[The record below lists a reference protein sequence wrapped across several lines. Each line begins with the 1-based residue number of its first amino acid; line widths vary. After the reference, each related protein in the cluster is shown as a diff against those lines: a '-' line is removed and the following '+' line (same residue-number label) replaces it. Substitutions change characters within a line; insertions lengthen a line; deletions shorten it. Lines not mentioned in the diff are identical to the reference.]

1 MTKAIL
7 ICYDLPNNLWK
18 KLNGF
23 AMKTAEGGG
32 EMEPLC
38 TAEALVQILKQLHR
52 WPETAYEEYQTAQ
65 LIRSVLREADIPLI
79 DTGMDTCTVAL
90 IRGGRPGKTIAL
102 RADIDAL
109 PMQEETDLPWK
120 SQREGVMHACGHDFH
135 TAMMLGAALLLK
147 ERQADLPGCVK
158 IIFQPAEELD
168 NGADQVIASGV
179 VDDCE
184 LFLAGHSY
192 PQFKAGTIGVK
203 EGAVMAAVDRFAV
216 TIRGTG
222 CHAGQPNKGV
232 DPIVTAAAVIQSL
245 QSIISRRMN
254 PFTPRVLSITRM
266 TAGTTWNIIPDTAFF
281 EGTLRTLDEQQRAL
295 AEEEFRR
302 IVQGVAAS
310 YGAEA
315 EIDWIHGSPAV
326 LNDEKLCI
334 IGRETAAQCGLIAAR
349 QEDTMGGEDFSCYLR
364 GKPGL
369 FVRIGTGGDYPGHH
383 PKFTVDPEAL
393 YPAAEYFARLAENC
407 LRAEWISIDQREET
421 K

>member
-1 MTKAIL
+1 M
-7 ICYDLPNNLWK
+7 
-18 KLNGF
+18 GQ
-23 AMKTAEGGG
+23 E
-32 EMEPLC
+32 C
-38 TAEALVQILKQLHR
+38 TAPYLAQLMHQMHR

-65 LIRSVLREADIPLI
+65 LIRDTLRQADIPLL
-79 DTGMDTCTVAL
+79 DTGIPTCTVAL
-90 IRGGRPGKTIAL
+90 IRGGKPGRTIAL

-135 TAMMLGAALLLK
+135 AAMMLGAALMLK
-147 ERQADLPGCVK
+147 ARQAELAGNVK
-158 IIFQPAEELD
+158 IIFQPAEEVD
-168 NGADQVIASGV
+168 SGAERVIASGAAE
-179 VDDCE
+179 DCE

-192 PQFKAGTIGVK
+192 PQFEAGTVGVK

-222 CHAGQPNKGV
+222 CHAGQPDKGV
-232 DPIVTAAAVIQSL
+232 DPIVTAAAVLQSL
-245 QSIISRRMN
+245 QSIVSRRMN
-254 PFTPRVLSITRM
+254 PFTPRVLSITRL
-266 TAGTTWNIIPDTAFF
+266 TAGTTWNIIPETAFF
-281 EGTLRTLDEQQRAL
+281 EGTLRTLDEKQRAL

-315 EIDWIHGSPAV
+315 EMEWIHGSPAV

-334 IGRETAAQCGLIAAR
+334 IGRETAAQCGLTVSR

-369 FVRIGTGGDYPGHH
+369 FVRIGTGGKYPGHH
-383 PKFTVDPEAL
+383 PKFTVDDRAL
-393 YPAAEYFARLAENC
+393 YPAAAFFARLAEHC
-407 LRAEWISIDQREET
+407 LRAE
-421 K
+421 